1 MKIIKDYQNLFE
13 KLRNNSL
20 KFYGLC
26 PSHYLSALCLSG
38 NAMLKIT
45 KIKLE
50 LISDPDMSK
59 SFEKKSVKSEFL
71 IFLIDIAKPTITI

>member
-1 MKIIKDYQNLFE
+1 MKIIKDYHNLFE

-26 PSHYLSALCLSG
+26 PSHYLSALCLSC

-59 SFEKKSVKSEFL
+59 SIEKSVKSEFF
-71 IFLIDIAKPTITI
+71 IFLINIAKPTITI

>member
-26 PSHYLSALCLSG
+26 PSHYLSALCLSC

-59 SFEKKSVKSEFL
+59 SIEKSVKSEFL
-71 IFLIDIAKPTITI
+71 IFLINIAKPTITI

>member
-59 SFEKKSVKSEFL
+59 SIEKSVKSEFF
-71 IFLIDIAKPTITI
+71 IFLINIAKPTITI

>member
-45 KIKLE
+45 KLSLNLFQILTC
-50 LISDPDMSK
+50 LNLL
-59 SFEKKSVKSEFL
+59 KKKC
-71 IFLIDIAKPTITI
+71 KK

>member
-1 MKIIKDYQNLFE
+1 MKIIKDYHKLFE

-20 KFYGLC
+20 TFYGLC
-26 PSHYLSALCLSG
+26 PSHYLSALCLSC

-59 SFEKKSVKSEFL
+59 SFEKKGK
-71 IFLIDIAKPTITI
+71 K

>member
-1 MKIIKDYQNLFE
+1 MKIIKDYHNLFE

-20 KFYGLC
+20 IFYGLC
-26 PSHYLSALCLSG
+26 PSHYLSALCLSC

-59 SFEKKSVKSEFL
+59 SFEKRVKSEFL